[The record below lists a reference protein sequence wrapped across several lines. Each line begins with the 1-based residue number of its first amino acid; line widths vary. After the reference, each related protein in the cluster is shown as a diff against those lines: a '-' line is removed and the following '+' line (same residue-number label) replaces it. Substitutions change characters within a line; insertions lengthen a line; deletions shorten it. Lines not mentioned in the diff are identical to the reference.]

1 MYHPLEL
8 PLHSLRGNRRTYSS
22 PRDTMSYTRTFTQW
36 LSEQQNTQ
44 TTTHIDTQ
52 THRRKEAQ
60 LCYSFRHAGERALA
74 ATCGPPGAYPGLHT
88 LTWGLSATAESA
100 SYSHMACGHSQTHNT
115 HTTQN
120 TKKTTQGYRVTP
132 REPSC
137 TAPQSHPVSI
147 VVAG

>member
-88 LTWGLSATAESA
+88 PTWGLTVPQL
-100 SYSHMACGHSQTHNT
+100 SQHHTVTWPVDTHRPTT
-115 HTTQN
+115 HTQHKTQRKPHRD
-120 TKKTTQGYRVTP
+120 TG
-132 REPSC
+132 
-137 TAPQSHPVSI
+137 SHPGSHP
-147 VVAG
+147 ARLHSHTLCQ

>member
-1 MYHPLEL
+1 MLQL
-8 PLHSLRGNRRTYSS
+8 PTCWGKS
-22 PRDTMSYTRTFTQW
+22 P
-36 LSEQQNTQ
+36 
-44 TTTHIDTQ
+44 
-52 THRRKEAQ
+52 
-60 LCYSFRHAGERALA
+60 
-74 ATCGPPGAYPGLHT
+74 CGYLWSP
-88 LTWGLSATAESA
+88 WGLSRAPHTDLGSHSATAESA